1 MFCRSDAD
9 DVETAQST
17 HQLTEDKKEVAL
29 EAELEAKG
37 TPAFIASKSGAFVKP
52 SPTYHPLAQISPNF
66 APVPFFPLLVPGP
79 SPYAVP
85 MRLQPPVNPA
95 ASLSPSYAALYMQQ
109 AAALS
114 PSFLTFPPST
124 SPLPGSPAA
133 TPKGCNPFP
142 GFMRNMTASAPHP
155 LNSINQMR
163 LPQMGSPIASMAN
176 DLAQTVNG
184 AATPKRIKAE
194 ARLQRERHVKKPL
207 NAFMWFMKKN
217 RPKLMEELDYKER
230 QSAELNKELGRRWHD
245 LPKEEQQRYYDMAKE
260 DRQRHMEKYPNWSA
274 RENYAINKKKKKK
287 NRDKIDGKT
296 ESKRNAVQD
305 SVWHTKISGAS
316 IVNGR
321 SVAASPLAA
330 VVSSTTP
337 GTPGTPTSLSG
348 PDCIY

>member
-1 MFCRSDAD
+1 MK
-9 DVETAQST
+9 Q
-17 HQLTEDKKEVAL
+17 
-29 EAELEAKG
+29 
-37 TPAFIASKSGAFVKP
+37 
-52 SPTYHPLAQISPNF
+52 
-66 APVPFFPLLVPGP
+66 GP
-79 SPYAVP
+79 SPYAMP

-109 AAALS
+109 ATLS

-124 SPLPGSPAA
+124 SPLPFQFQGSPAG

-163 LPQMGSPIASMAN
+163 LRQMGSPIASMAN
-176 DLAQTVNG
+176 DLVHTVNG
-184 AATPKRIKAE
+184 ATTPKRIKAE
-194 ARLQRERHVKKPL
+194 NRLQRERHVKKPL

-287 NRDKIDGKT
+287 NRDKVDENGEQKKCRARFGLAHQDKWCKHC
-296 ESKRNAVQD
+296 KRKKRCLWYRED
-305 SVWHTKISGAS
+305 
-316 IVNGR
+316 R
-321 SVAASPLAA
+321 EAASPMAA

-337 GTPGTPTSLSG
+337 GTPGTPSSLSAPG
-348 PDCIY
+348 IGGINGRDSESESEIDGDDPSAAQTILEQVAAEQVPPALMC